1 MKMKH
6 YLARLLW
13 KIHTRLKPIA
23 ERAHRRYLTPPPTA
37 PAPPRI
43 HAKLTERQRE
53 TLDTAIRLSF
63 CGDLI
68 LLRDMVENARTADG
82 TYDFTE
88 MFARVSPYWKEADAA
103 IGVFEGPLAGEE
115 AGYSNS
121 CLGDG
126 IPLYLNFPDSYADAV
141 KAAGITLVTTAH
153 NHVLDKGEEAVSRTL
168 DVLDAAGLEHFGS
181 YRNPQERET
190 VKIVTIKGKR
200 IAFLGFTY
208 GSNRYPDPYFFT
220 EEHRHITR
228 KLVKPDSPLLA
239 ECQAAVAA
247 DFARAKAQHPDLI
260 IAMPHMGREFFHQ
273 PDAFQRF
280 WTDFMVAQG
289 ADIIM
294 GDHPHCVQP
303 VEWRKR
309 GEDNVLI
316 CYCPGNLVSSAI
328 AKDGDASM
336 LAEAYL
342 DPQTG
347 KPVAAAVIPLYAYSG
362 AYAKLGANY
371 QVMPVYDAL
380 TRPELANTFSRYE
393 ERRIEEVQ
401 RLVTQAALGVEIGP
415 DQAQKRYICFA
426 DGIYRRGPVAPLAP
440 EHTVGHPFADAFAQA
455 QGMTFINDAISAGT
469 ENGGYAWHEPLAAA
483 YPQAQITAYTP
494 EKALEQIRR
503 CELPAAD
510 ITVIA
515 AGSQDIRMGKA
526 TADICRDLTE
536 LAQKLKENAPDTR
549 LIITAPWSTHPCDPA
564 APTTAEERAVAHRA
578 VTQELAQWCA
588 KHNAV
593 FCDPNPHIER
603 ERSARFYG
611 YYMLRQH
618 CPNAGRGIRLFSEA
632 FLHSLHT
639 P

>member
-1 MKMKH
+1 MRLKYH
-6 YLARLLW
+6 LARLLW
-13 KIHTRLKPIA
+13 EIHTRLKPLA
-23 ERAHRRYLTPPPTA
+23 EKAHRYYL
-37 PAPPRI
+37 APPSPDSATPQI
-43 HAKLTERQRE
+43 HAKLTKQQEE
-53 TLDTAIRLSF
+53 TLASAIRLSF

-168 DVLDAAGLEHFGS
+168 DVLDAAGLPHFGS
-181 YRNPQERET
+181 YRNPQEQET

-208 GSNRYPDPYFFT
+208 GSNRYPDSYFFT

-260 IAMPHMGREFFHQ
+260 VAMPHMGREFFHQ
-273 PDAFQRF
+273 PDAFQQF

-347 KPVAAAVIPLYAYSG
+347 KPIAAAVIPLYAYSA

-380 TRPELANTFSRYE
+380 TQPELAHTFSRYE

-401 RLVTQAALGVEIGP
+401 RLVTRSALGVEIGP
-415 DQAQKRYICFA
+415 DQARKRYFCFA
-426 DGIYRRGPVAPLAP
+426 DGRYRRGQVAPLAM
-440 EHTVGHPFADAFAQA
+440 ELLAGHPFSETFAQA
-455 QGMTFINDAISAGT
+455 ASMIFINDAISAGA
-469 ENGGYAWHEPLAAA
+469 ENGGYAWHEPLVAA
-483 YPQAQITAYTP
+483 YPQAQIAECTP
-494 EKALEQIRR
+494 EEALEQLGSGK
-503 CELPAAD
+503 LPAAD
-510 ITVIA
+510 ITIIA
-515 AGSQDIRMGKA
+515 AGSQDIRMGKDP
-526 TADICRDLTE
+526 ADICDRLTA
-536 LAQKLKENAPDTR
+536 LAQGISVACPRTR
-549 LIITAPWSTHPCDPA
+549 LILTAPWSTHPCDPGS
-564 APTTAEERAVAHRA
+564 PITAEQRAAAHGTVTRA
-578 VTQELAQWCA
+578 LEQWSAQ
-588 KHNAV
+588 HNAV
-593 FCDPNPHIER
+593 FCDPNPHIES
-603 ERSARFYG
+603 ERNKRFYG

-618 CPNAGRGIRLFSEA
+618 CPNASRGIRLFSKA
-632 FLHSLHT
+632 FLHALHT
-639 P
+639 T